1 MNIKNEGLRIL
12 NNIILNK
19 KIENSILDMNLL
31 GTRYPEVTLV
41 DYPTMDD
48 KLSNEE
54 LKSSDRTKQ
63 EERTIESVK
72 IW

>member
-1 MNIKNEGLRIL
+1 MNIKNEGKRI
-12 NNIILNK
+12 
-19 KIENSILDMNLL
+19 L

-48 KLSNEE
+48 KEAIPLR
-54 LKSSDRTKQ
+54 SSDRKKQ
-63 EERTIESVK
+63 EERIIESVK